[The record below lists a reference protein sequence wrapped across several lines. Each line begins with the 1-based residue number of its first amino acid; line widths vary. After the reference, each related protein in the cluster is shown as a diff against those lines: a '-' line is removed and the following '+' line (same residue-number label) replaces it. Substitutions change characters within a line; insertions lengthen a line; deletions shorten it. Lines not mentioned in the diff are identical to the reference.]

1 MVVHSHVFL
10 MTCVVR
16 ALQGYLV
23 GNPVTSEKRFDEGT
37 KVAFS
42 HGMGLISDEL
52 YEVGQSDPVS
62 LFD

>member
-1 MVVHSHVFL
+1 

-23 GNPVTSEKRFDEGT
+23 GNPVTSVKRFDEGT

>member
-1 MVVHSHVFL
+1 
-10 MTCVVR
+10 MTCVLR

-37 KVAFS
+37 RVEFS

-52 YEVGQSDPVS
+52 YEVST
-62 LFD
+62 FDRIFHLC

>member
-1 MVVHSHVFL
+1 

-52 YEVGQSDPVS
+52 YEVGHSDPVS